1 MPRTNKI
8 HHRVVKFVA
17 GKENRSVRKVYIG
30 VGYFKGLF
38 FSFSMKNKDISNF
51 KLCMEKSSFGLAIDD
66 KILNNIG
73 RFLL

>member
-30 VGYFKGLF
+30 VGYFKGHLIF
-38 FSFSMKNKDISNF
+38 FSFSMKNKDNSNF
-51 KLCMEKSSFGLAIDD
+51 KLCMEKSSFGLAIDN
-66 KILNNIG
+66 KITQ
-73 RFLL
+73 